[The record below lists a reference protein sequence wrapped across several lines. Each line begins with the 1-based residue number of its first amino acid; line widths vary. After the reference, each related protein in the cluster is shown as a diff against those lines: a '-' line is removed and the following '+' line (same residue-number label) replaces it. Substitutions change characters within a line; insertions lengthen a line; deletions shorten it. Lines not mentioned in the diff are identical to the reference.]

1 MVAVDPVEFKR
12 AKALKF
18 GATHAVATSEETHAP
33 VTDLTSWMRIFPG
46 TVQPEDT
53 VSEELRALPLPQGP
67 VHTLQRELLAKYHV
81 DEPREFFTTNAFW
94 SVPSD
99 PTVEENL
106 DQRPFHVLV
115 GDQHSAEPS
124 FQLASAMVGF
134 NREFPSAY
142 ISAHSDPDSY
152 GTITVLRLP
161 TDTLTQGPQTDPELD
176 DLRHPSHLRAHPP
189 RAVEQNPV
197 RQPAELADRRR
208 RSDVPRTPLH
218 RTDLL

>member
-134 NREFPSAY
+134 NREFP
-142 ISAHSDPDSY
+142 
-152 GTITVLRLP
+152 LRIHLGAFRP
-161 TDTLTQGPQTDPELD
+161 RQ
-176 DLRHPSHLRAHPP
+176 LRHDHRP
-189 RAVEQNPV
+189 AV
-197 RQPAELADRRR
+197 ADRHPHP
-208 RSDVPRTPLH
+208 RSTNRSRT
-218 RTDLL
+218 R